1 MMSASVM
8 MAISAGSLNN
18 SCGFIHFICPPT
30 GTQDFTCGS
39 YQASCSAWLV
49 PATAVLPLAYWIIF
63 QSISAYFLLTWANRY
78 ARAGY
83 ILAYTALQ
91 PFTSTL
97 LSVILILSGV
107 QGLQMPGWNVLGSI
121 GIFLGL
127 ILLILDGKRQHEA
140 DQATLPSL
148 RESLGD

>member
-1 MMSASVM
+1 M
-8 MAISAGSLNN
+8 
-18 SCGFIHFICPPT
+18 
-30 GTQDFTCGS
+30 
-39 YQASCSAWLV
+39 
-49 PATAVLPLAYWIIF
+49 
-63 QSISAYFLLTWANRY
+63 
-78 ARAGY
+78 
-83 ILAYTALQ
+83 
-91 PFTSTL
+91 
-97 LSVILILSGV
+97 ILILSGV

>member
-1 MMSASVM
+1 MFSLVGASDCRSSPG
-8 MAISAGSLNN
+8 ILDHLPKHLSL
-18 SCGFIHFICPPT
+18 FPT
-30 GTQDFTCGS
+30 HLGQS
-39 YQASCSAWLV
+39 LRPSWLHSG
-49 PATAVLPLAYWIIF
+49 I
-63 QSISAYFLLTWANRY
+63 
-78 ARAGY
+78 
-83 ILAYTALQ
+83 